1 MADIPLTR
9 DIVDAAQAHAIR
21 ANVRTV
27 EAFPSGGR
35 LAALD
40 DVEDLLAFFSDPSL
54 FAPIYSLPRPL
65 NLETVR
71 AFIQD
76 HLRERERGEGLLV
89 IRHDEA
95 GCISAYSDFQIWPQW
110 AAGELGGGMRAD
122 RQSRGEGGKGAAAS
136 FTWMFEALGLD
147 LICATAALD
156 NIRTAKMLDHLGFRR
171 MGEIISERPDGT
183 TRPSLVWEV
192 TREEWPALRP

>member
-9 DIVDAAQAHAIR
+9 NTIDAETAEAIR

-27 EAFPSGGR
+27 ETFPSGGR
-35 LAALD
+35 LAKPD
-40 DVEDLLAFFSDPSL
+40 DVGDLLDFFSDPSL

-65 NLETVR
+65 NLETVG

-76 HLRERERGEGLLV
+76 HLDERDRGESLLV

-95 GCISAYSDFQIWPQW
+95 GRISAYSDFQIWPQW

-122 RQSRGEGGKGAAAS
+122 RQSKGEGGKGAEAS
-136 FTWMFEALGLD
+136 FSWMFEALGLD

-171 MGEIISERPDGT
+171 AGEITSERPDGT

-192 TREEWPALRP
+192 ARDEWSALRP